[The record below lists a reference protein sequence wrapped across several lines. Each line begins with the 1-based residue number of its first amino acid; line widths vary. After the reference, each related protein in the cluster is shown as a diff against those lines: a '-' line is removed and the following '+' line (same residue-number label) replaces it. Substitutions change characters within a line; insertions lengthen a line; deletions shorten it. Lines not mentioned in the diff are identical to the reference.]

1 MTAIPAE
8 IKAAHESILPFAR
21 TVARRLD
28 TLYEFSI
35 CFGEA
40 LVCPLSGH
48 EIVQVHMD
56 RGQTN
61 FATHRY
67 GHGEEMELQSKIHTK
82 LPICRPY
89 HHYRLLRRVHTG
101 LSDFVHHSQIDRVLV
116 LYNMK
121 SPKWR
126 NRNPSQIPELT
137 NFYEPY
143 FHR

>member
-1 MTAIPAE
+1 M
-8 IKAAHESILPFAR
+8 KAANESILSFAR

-40 LVCPLSGH
+40 LVCPLSRH

-56 RGQTN
+56 RGQTK

-67 GHGEEMELQSKIHTK
+67 GHDEEMELLSKKIHTK
-82 LPICRPY
+82 LPICRLY
-89 HHYRLLRRVHTG
+89 HHCRLLRRVHTG
-101 LSDFVHHSQIDRVLV
+101 LSDFVNHSQIDRVLV

-126 NRNPSQIPELT
+126 NRNPSQIPEVT
-137 NFYEPY
+137 NFCEPY
-143 FHR
+143 FH

>member
-8 IKAAHESILPFAR
+8 MEAAHESVLPFAR
-21 TVARRLD
+21 IVARRLD

-40 LVCPLSGH
+40 LVCLLSRH
-48 EIVQVHMD
+48 EIVQVHMG
-56 RGQTN
+56 RGQTK

-67 GHGEEMELQSKIHTK
+67 GHDEEMELLSKIHTR
-82 LPICRPY
+82 LPICRLY
-89 HHYRLLRRVHTG
+89 HHCRSLRRVHTG

-121 SPKWR
+121 SPK
-126 NRNPSQIPELT
+126 
-137 NFYEPY
+137 
-143 FHR
+143 